1 MTKEMTLNEYQQ
13 GAEKTAVY
21 PTEHALEYL
30 TLGLSAEVG
39 ELNGKVAKYYRKD
52 GVYPRGEVL
61 GELGDVLWFVSELA
75 RVHNTTLQTLAKN
88 NLAKLSDRKERG
100 VLKGNG
106 DNR

>member
-1 MTKEMTLNEYQQ
+1 MTKELTPNQYQD

-21 PTEHALEYL
+21 PTKHALEYL
-30 TLGLSAEVG
+30 TLGLSSEVG

-52 GVYPRGEVL
+52 GVYPRAEVL
-61 GELGDVLWFVSELA
+61 DELGDVLWFVSELA
-75 RVHNTTLQTLAKN
+75 RVHNTTLQVLAEKN
-88 NLAKLSDRKERG
+88 LSKLADRQERG

>member
-1 MTKEMTLNEYQQ
+1 MTKELTLNEYQK

-21 PTEHALEYL
+21 PTKHALEYL
-30 TLGLSAEVG
+30 TLGLSSEVG

-61 GELGDVLWFVSELA
+61 DELGDVLWFVSELA
-75 RVHNTTLQTLAKN
+75 RVHNTTLQVLGEKNLSKLA
-88 NLAKLSDRKERG
+88 DRQERG

>member
-1 MTKEMTLNEYQQ
+1 MTKELTLNEYQK

-21 PTEHALEYL
+21 PTKHALEYL
-30 TLGLSAEVG
+30 TLGLSSEVG

-52 GVYPRGEVL
+52 GVYPRAEVL
-61 GELGDVLWFVSELA
+61 DELGDVLWFVSELA
-75 RVHNTTLQTLAKN
+75 RVHNTTLQVLAEKN
-88 NLAKLSDRKERG
+88 LSKLADRQERG

>member
-1 MTKEMTLNEYQQ
+1 MTKELTLNQYQD

-21 PTEHALEYL
+21 PTKHALEYL
-30 TLGLSAEVG
+30 TLGLSSEVG

-52 GVYPRGEVL
+52 GVYPRAEVL
-61 GELGDVLWFVSELA
+61 DELGDVLWFVSELA
-75 RVHNTTLQTLAKN
+75 RVHNTTLQVLAEKN
-88 NLAKLSDRKERG
+88 LSKLADRQERG

>member
-1 MTKEMTLNEYQQ
+1 MTKELTLNQYQD

-21 PTEHALEYL
+21 PTKHALEYL
-30 TLGLSAEVG
+30 TLGLSSEVG

-52 GVYPRGEVL
+52 GVYPRAEVL
-61 GELGDVLWFVSELA
+61 DELGDVLWFVSELA
-75 RVHNTTLQTLAKN
+75 RVHNTSLQVLAEKN
-88 NLAKLSDRKERG
+88 LSKLADRQERG

>member
-1 MTKEMTLNEYQQ
+1 MTKELTLNEYQK

-21 PTEHALEYL
+21 PTKHALEYL
-30 TLGLSAEVG
+30 TLGLSSEVG

-52 GVYPRGEVL
+52 GVYPRAEVL
-61 GELGDVLWFVSELA
+61 DELGDVLWFVSELA
-75 RVHNTTLQTLAKN
+75 RVHNTSLQVLAEKN
-88 NLAKLSDRKERG
+88 LSKLADRQERG

>member
-1 MTKEMTLNEYQQ
+1 MTKELTLNEYQK

-21 PTEHALEYL
+21 PTKHALEYL
-30 TLGLSAEVG
+30 TLGLSSEVG

-61 GELGDVLWFVSELA
+61 SELGDVLWFVSELA
-75 RVHNTTLQTLAKN
+75 RVHNTTLQTLAEN
-88 NLAKLSDRKERG
+88 NLAKLSDRQERG
-100 VLKGNG
+100 VLKGSG

>member
-1 MTKEMTLNEYQQ
+1 MTKELTLNQYQK

-21 PTEHALEYL
+21 PTKHALEYL
-30 TLGLSAEVG
+30 TLGLSSEVG

-52 GVYPRGEVL
+52 GVYPRAEVL
-61 GELGDVLWFVSELA
+61 DELGDVLWFVSELA
-75 RVHNTTLQTLAKN
+75 RVHNTTLQVLAEKN
-88 NLAKLSDRKERG
+88 LSKLADRQERG

>member
-1 MTKEMTLNEYQQ
+1 MTKELTLNQYQD

-21 PTEHALEYL
+21 PTKHALEYL
-30 TLGLSAEVG
+30 TLGLSSEVG

-52 GVYPRGEVL
+52 GVYPRAEVL
-61 GELGDVLWFVSELA
+61 DELGDVLWFVIEVA
-75 RVHNTTLQTLAKN
+75 RVHNTTLQVLAEKN
-88 NLAKLSDRKERG
+88 LSKLADRQERG